1 MLVMEGI
8 YRKRNTMGGRM
19 EHLQEIRNEWA
30 RLTMLTDV
38 TRQTMQSDLHTREEH
53 SGQVQ
58 IIIKKI
64 SWISLTANVRK
75 TF

>member
-8 YRKRNTMGGRM
+8 YRKRRERM
-19 EHLQEIRNEWA
+19 EHLQEIRNEGA

-38 TRQTMQSDLHTREEH
+38 KRQMMQSDLHTREEH

-64 SWISLTANVRK
+64 SWISLTANAMK